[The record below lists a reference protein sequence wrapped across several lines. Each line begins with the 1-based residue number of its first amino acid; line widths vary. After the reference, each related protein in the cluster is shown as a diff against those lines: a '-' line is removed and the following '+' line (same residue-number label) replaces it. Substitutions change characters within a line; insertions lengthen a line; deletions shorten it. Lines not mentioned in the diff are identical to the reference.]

1 MKFSV
6 FKPSRDVDFQRSLV
20 VDADNHFKE
29 LIDGYCL
36 NVGFKESENFT
47 DFDSAWLKMQDNK
60 YDLIV
65 IDWSTKS
72 EMSSSAFFN
81 RVKLH
86 PKFKNT
92 PIVVLTGFKVKGDF
106 RLVHEFPFTWVVEK
120 PFTEALFH
128 ETIEEVAAEL
138 EWLSRS
144 KDSLGDL
151 LKEAV
156 QNPKKVEK
164 ILAGYV
170 RNSKYPEKS
179 GLIFGQ
185 ALYGIGK
192 YELAEKVFKKPVSL
206 KSKNVTVLNELG
218 KTLAKQQKFDEAY
231 KVLQVATNLSPD
243 NMKRLCMMGERY
255 LKENKMDAAEGE
267 FKKANAIDPFYK
279 RAAEGLKLAK
289 TSNEFLAEQDIESQ
303 SIEHKFASL
312 MNTIGIAKVR
322 ASDVKEGLEHYKSAL
337 YFLDQNEEKAKVMF
351 NIGLGY
357 LRRRFLDENALEW
370 FRKSSDESGGSL
382 PKVEGYILASLP

>member
-1 MKFSV
+1 M
-6 FKPSRDVDFQRSLV
+6 
-20 VDADNHFKE
+20 
-29 LIDGYCL
+29 
-36 NVGFKESENFT
+36 
-47 DFDSAWLKMQDNK
+47 
-60 YDLIV
+60 
-65 IDWSTKS
+65 
-72 EMSSSAFFN
+72 
-81 RVKLH
+81 
-86 PKFKNT
+86 
-92 PIVVLTGFKVKGDF
+92 
-106 RLVHEFPFTWVVEK
+106 
-120 PFTEALFH
+120 
-128 ETIEEVAAEL
+128 
-138 EWLSRS
+138 
-144 KDSLGDL
+144 
-151 LKEAV
+151 
-156 QNPKKVEK
+156 
-164 ILAGYV
+164 
-170 RNSKYPEKS
+170 
-179 GLIFGQ
+179 IFGQ

-192 YELAEKVFKKPVSL
+192 YELAEKVFKSL
-206 KSKNVTVLNELG
+206 SRLNRKNVTVLNELG

-243 NMKRLCMMGERY
+243 NMKRLCMMGEIS

-357 LRRRFLDENALEW
+357 LRTRLDENALEW

-382 PKVEGYILASLP
+382 PKVEGYILALEKRIEKIAAGDEVDQSVAESLEGLTAEDLDVFNEEESEMVFDDQDIEDSERVDDIDFSDIDPDFLLEDIDEEGLV

>member
-144 KDSLGDL
+144 KDSLGIYSR
-151 LKEAV
+151 K
-156 QNPKKVEK
+156 PCK
-164 ILAGYV
+164 ILKS
-170 RNSKYPEKS
+170 RKNSC
-179 GLIFGQ
+179 
-185 ALYGIGK
+185 
-192 YELAEKVFKKPVSL
+192 
-206 KSKNVTVLNELG
+206 
-218 KTLAKQQKFDEAY
+218 
-231 KVLQVATNLSPD
+231 
-243 NMKRLCMMGERY
+243 RLC
-255 LKENKMDAAEGE
+255 KK
-267 FKKANAIDPFYK
+267 FKISRKK
-279 RAAEGLKLAK
+279 RFDLW
-289 TSNEFLAEQDIESQ
+289 S
-303 SIEHKFASL
+303 
-312 MNTIGIAKVR
+312 
-322 ASDVKEGLEHYKSAL
+322 
-337 YFLDQNEEKAKVMF
+337 
-351 NIGLGY
+351 
-357 LRRRFLDENALEW
+357 
-370 FRKSSDESGGSL
+370 GSL
-382 PKVEGYILASLP
+382 WNW